1 LASPQP
7 SPKEREAGEALG
19 TNSFPTPPS
28 PLERAGVRPI
38 SISL

>member
-19 TNSFPTPPS
+19 TNSFPTPS